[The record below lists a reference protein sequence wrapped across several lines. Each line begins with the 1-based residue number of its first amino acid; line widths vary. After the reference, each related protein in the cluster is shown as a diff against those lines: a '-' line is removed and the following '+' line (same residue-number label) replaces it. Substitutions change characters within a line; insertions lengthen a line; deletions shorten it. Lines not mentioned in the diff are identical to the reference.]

1 MSENIIIFDSVIID
15 KEEKVFTVL
24 DGSVGTYSL
33 RDIKHIQILGEK
45 ASKRGKTAPF
55 TYMVLLSQF
64 YQRAA
69 FFEPQFYV
77 GLKIDMKDGSVVAI
91 YLSKKK
97 TFTGTDIARKA
108 IAEGEKIR
116 EIMKKYMQ

>member
-1 MSENIIIFDSVIID
+1 MNNIVFDSVIID
-15 KEEKVFTVL
+15 KDEKTFTVL

-33 RDIKHIQILGEK
+33 KDIKHIQILGEK
-45 ASKRGKTAPF
+45 ASKRGKTPPF
-55 TYMVLLSQF
+55 THMVLLTQF

-77 GLKIDMKDGSVVAI
+77 GLKIDMKNGDVVAI
-91 YLSKKK
+91 YLSNKK
-97 TFTGTDIARKA
+97 TFTGTDISRKA

-116 EIMKKYMQ
+116 KIMKKYME